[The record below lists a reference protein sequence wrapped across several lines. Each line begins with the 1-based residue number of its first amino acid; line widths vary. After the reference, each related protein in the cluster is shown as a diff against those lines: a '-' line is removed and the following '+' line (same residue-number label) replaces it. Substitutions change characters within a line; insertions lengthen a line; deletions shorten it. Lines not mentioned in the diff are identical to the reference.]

1 MAKPRAAQFGKDIGV
16 STSEAKQLINKGRSR
31 RDGGSVIM
39 ENNMNKMK
47 YGKGGASKK
56 PTVLPKSKPSKGDM
70 NESKRV
76 APSLREIEDDKKAPK
91 VKAKDGKYKKPTV
104 LPKTPKQAVKEKKA
118 KLRMEQLAPNFAE
131 RFGYEPV
138 PLKRQLEAKLKGRA
152 TLLKEEVSPEILERT
167 GESRK
172 RKPTKPNPRELSYGG
187 SIEAKDGKYMS
198 CRGMGAAIQGGKFK
212 GTK

>member
-47 YGKGGASKK
+47 YEKGGAS
-56 PTVLPKSKPSKGDM
+56 
-70 NESKRV
+70 
-76 APSLREIEDDKKAPK
+76 
-91 VKAKDGKYKKPTV
+91 KKPTV

-212 GTK
+212 GTR

>member
-47 YGKGGASKK
+47 YEKGGASKK

-76 APSLREIEDDKKAPK
+76 APSLREIEDDEKAPK
-91 VKAKDGKYKKPTV
+91 VK
-104 LPKTPKQAVKEKKA
+104 
-118 KLRMEQLAPNFAE
+118 
-131 RFGYEPV
+131 
-138 PLKRQLEAKLKGRA
+138 
-152 TLLKEEVSPEILERT
+152 
-167 GESRK
+167 
-172 RKPTKPNPRELSYGG
+172 
-187 SIEAKDGKYMS
+187 AKDGKYMS